1 MRRMNRLYSVASVKD
16 SEDIDVLVEKITFSL
31 PPIALKS
38 QFAPSPVVDG
48 SSSEKGKPLS
58 EKNDHE

>member
-1 MRRMNRLYSVASVKD
+1 MSEGFGFAEAFTIGDGKRRAPSV
-16 SEDIDVLVEKITFSL
+16 
-31 PPIALKS
+31 ALKS
-38 QFAPSPVVDG
+38 QFAPSSVVDG